1 LSFSLSFCFLW
12 LHTSVDQRFKLFSL
26 HRLVQR
32 DILAIRELV
41 KGSVPK
47 LLNVAIVAASLLYIL
62 AQKLGHLLDL
72 LLCDDVWT
80 YVDQP
85 CDALSARRDRLAAVI
100 EHVGVWKVV
109 YQLFKRNFDL
119 ARVPG
124 WVGA

>member
-1 LSFSLSFCFLW
+1 MSFSLSFCFLW

-72 LLCDDVWT
+72 LLCNDVWT

-100 EHVGVWKVV
+100 KHVGVWKVV
-109 YQLFKRNFDL
+109 YQLF
-119 ARVPG
+119 
-124 WVGA
+124 